1 LGGGRHS
8 LPPDFPC
15 CTFKNLMSAAISFTY
30 HILICF
36 QSLLS
41 LLLSQHTK
49 LKEQISEVL
58 DADLIRQQAEKGILD
73 FQVSDETELLF
84 LSETATHPL
93 SLIFIFSNVTYS
105 YF

>member
-1 LGGGRHS
+1 
-8 LPPDFPC
+8 
-15 CTFKNLMSAAISFTY
+15 MSAAISFTY

-58 DADLIRQQAEKGILD
+58 DADLIGQQAEKGILD
-73 FQVSDETELLF
+73 FQVYDETELLF